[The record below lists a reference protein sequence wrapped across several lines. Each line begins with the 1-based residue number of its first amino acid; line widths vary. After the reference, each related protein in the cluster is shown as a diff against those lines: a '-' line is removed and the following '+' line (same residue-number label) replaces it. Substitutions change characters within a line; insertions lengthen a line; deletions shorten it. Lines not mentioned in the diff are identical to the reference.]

1 MEFCNLVKLR
11 VLFLFILGGAL
22 GVEFRGRR
30 GGVLNSG
37 VDSNDVMVNV
47 FLIMNEMETLSFWCY
62 VTLSEND
69 KKITVYK

>member
-1 MEFCNLVKLR
+1 MEFCNLIKFR

-37 VDSNDVMVNV
+37 VDSNDVMVV
-47 FLIMNEMETLSFWCY
+47 VIFEL
-62 VTLSEND
+62 
-69 KKITVYK
+69 